1 MTEEEGVGRL
11 WGESWVSGVL
21 WEIFHFKYWQHVLFN
36 KALLGLNTTHPLV
49 EAVLPVSR
57 GFHTEHLRNK
67 VWTFFIWLLMC
78 LHAGRHAGTGS
89 TNVSYCIKGHSRNIF
104 GFAGHEL

>member
-1 MTEEEGVGRL
+1 M
-11 WGESWVSGVL
+11 SAFL

-36 KALLGLNTTHPLV
+36 KALLGLNKTHPLV

-57 GFHTEHLRNK
+57 GFHTERLRNK
-67 VWTFFIWLLMC
+67 MWTFFIWLLMC
-78 LHAGRHAGTGS
+78 LHAGHHAGTGS
-89 TNVSYCIKGHSRNIF
+89 TNVSYCKGQSRNIF